1 MAGLVNV
8 DLSGVI
14 KAGGNIIDDLWTSKE
29 EEMAMDLQGKKI
41 DADLQTGQMKVNQ
54 AEASHKSMFVAGWRP
69 FIGWVGGF
77 ALGYK
82 FLFYPFL
89 IWIWTICQA
98 MEWIPPTVKAPPTLN
113 AGELYPIILG
123 MLGLGG
129 MRTAEGLRGV
139 KSENM
144 GQAIKQAQE
153 KKKTGFKWPWKK

>member
-8 DLSGVI
+8 DIGGI
-14 KAGGNIIDDLWTSKE
+14 FKAGSQLIDDMHTSKE
-29 EEMAMDLQGKKI
+29 EEMVLALQEKKI
-41 DADLQTGQMKVNQ
+41 DADLQTGQMDVNTV
-54 AEASHKSMFVAGWRP
+54 EAAHKSIFVAGWRP

-89 IWIWTICQA
+89 VWIWTISQA
-98 MEWIPPTVKAPPTLN
+98 MEWIPKEFKPPPTIN
-113 AGELYPIILG
+113 QAELYPIILG

-129 MRTAEGLRGV
+129 FRTLEGMNGV

-144 GQAIKQAQE
+144 GQAIAQV
-153 KKKTGFKWPWKK
+153 KKKKPKRKWFWQK